1 MPEATQLL
9 AAIAAG
15 DARAAPELLRL
26 VYAELHRLA
35 AAHMARE
42 APQATLSPTVLV
54 HEAYLRLVDPAG
66 QLAFENRRHFFGA
79 AAQAM
84 RRILVD
90 AARHRRRQ
98 KRGGAAQRV
107 ELVDVA
113 QPDVAQPDVPQLDND
128 EQLLALDEAL
138 QRLARID
145 PAAAEV
151 VELHHFAGLS
161 HEQTA
166 ETLSATVYHVRQKW
180 TFARAWLRDAL
191 E

>member
-1 MPEATQLL
+1 MSETTQLL

-15 DARAAPELLRL
+15 NADAPSQLLQL
-26 VYAELHRLA
+26 VYAELHSLA
-35 AAHMARE
+35 AGHMARE
-42 APQATLSPTVLV
+42 TPSATLSPTALV
-54 HEAYLRLVDPAG
+54 HEAYLRLIDPAG
-66 QLAFENRRHFFGA
+66 QLTFENRRHFFGA

-90 AARHRRRQ
+90 AARTRGRQ
-98 KRGGAAQRV
+98 KRGGGAQRV

-113 QPDVAQPDVPQLDND
+113 EPDVAAGDND
-128 EQLLALDEAL
+128 ADVLALDEAL
-138 QRLARID
+138 ERLSRID
-145 PAAAEV
+145 PAAVEV

-166 ETLSATVYHVRQKW
+166 AALGATVYNVRQKW

-191 E
+191 EG